1 MAVLAVLALAVAAG
15 IVFAVS
21 PTWRRR
27 LPRVTGA
34 AAGGLLAAYLVVRGI
49 VEFFIVDYANPASY
63 RESWGGPSLAG
74 VLAVHSVPGL
84 ALLAAAGGYL
94 LHRRRARRYAASQN
108 APTGTKSSDCLA
120 GTHRCP

>member
-1 MAVLAVLALAVAAG
+1 MAGGNWHAGAVAVLAVLALAAAAV
-15 IVFAVS
+15 IVCAVS
-21 PTWRRR
+21 PAWRRR
-27 LPRVTGA
+27 MPRVTGA

-74 VLAVHSVPGL
+74 VLAVHSGPGL

-94 LHRRRARRYAASQN
+94 LHRRRARRYAASPPP
-108 APTGTKSSDCLA
+108 A
-120 GTHRCP
+120 R